1 MSNDFTPEVKKMLEK
16 LIGKPYEQIT
26 LADIE
31 KISPGIN
38 NNLLIHNAKTMVN
51 TLKKW

>member
-1 MSNDFTPEVKKMLEK
+1 MSKEFSSEVKKMLEG
-16 LIGKPYEQIT
+16 LTGKPYEQIT
-26 LADIE
+26 LDDIE

-38 NNLLIHNAKTMVN
+38 NNLFIHNAKVMAD